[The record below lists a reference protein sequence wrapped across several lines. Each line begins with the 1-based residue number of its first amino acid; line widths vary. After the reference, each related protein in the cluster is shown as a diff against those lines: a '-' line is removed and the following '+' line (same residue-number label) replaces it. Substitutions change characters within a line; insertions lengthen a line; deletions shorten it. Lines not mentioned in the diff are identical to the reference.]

1 MKVQDFCFNIKWFT
15 TENMCFVSFSYRMT
29 IDCVEDGGCCD
40 IDLLELVAT
49 GGLCGSETID
59 NVEELAEEVA
69 EQTAPKKWQKVLAAM
84 YVIGNFFLGFVE
96 VILEGLT
103 LNTVTSTIP
112 DSNTVTSSIPAYV
125 TTDEYGLVLWI
136 FGFVL
141 VVCLILPLEF
151 WLLTDALI
159 GKKLWGKMPEHET
172 RDPYCLCFDVNDI
185 KDHNVKDNCCQTGF
199 SKESCCNRLFCKKVA
214 MKLFFIFESIAHIFM
229 SAGRFLF
236 SLTNIAN
243 FNAIVDSSNTL
254 PFVSALI
261 IMITDIL
268 TFLVRTALC
277 TRAMMGK
284 NACTKYSVFS
294 IFSFYVATVAMYCS
308 IFNFYLYRTGYFDG
322 SYILYFFGL
331 ALGIVVGL
339 AILFPWYCGCLV
351 RDLKR
356 RHCSTQ

>member
-1 MKVQDFCFNIKWFT
+1 
-15 TENMCFVSFSYRMT
+15 MT

-59 NVEELAEEVA
+59 NAGELAGEGA
-69 EQTAPKKWQKVLAAM
+69 KQIAPMTWLKALAAI
-84 YVIGNFFLGFVE
+84 YVIGNFLLGLVE

-103 LNTVTSTIP
+103 LNTVTSIIPDSNNVSSTIPDLNNVSSTIP
-112 DSNTVTSSIPAYV
+112 DSNNVTSTTIPAYI

-151 WLLTDALI
+151 WLLTDALM

-172 RDPYCLCFDVNDI
+172 RDPYCLCFDIND
-185 KDHNVKDNCCQTGF
+185 KEDHNVKDNCCQTGL
-199 SKESCCNRLFCKKVA
+199 SKKSCCNRLFCKKVA

-229 SAGRFLF
+229 SAGRFQF

-277 TRAMMGK
+277 TRAMMGE

-339 AILFPWYCGCLV
+339 AILFPWYCGCLCGH
-351 RDLKR
+351 LKR
-356 RHCSTQ
+356 KHCSTR